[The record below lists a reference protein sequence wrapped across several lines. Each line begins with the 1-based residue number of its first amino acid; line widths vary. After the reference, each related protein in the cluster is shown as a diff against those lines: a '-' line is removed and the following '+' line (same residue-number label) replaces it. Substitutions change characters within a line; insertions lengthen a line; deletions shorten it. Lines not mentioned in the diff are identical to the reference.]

1 VAELGVVIWVLIGWQ
16 FTLAEFVGGIVLI
29 AIVSTA
35 GTAIEAAD
43 RSGEGVTPGLGP

>member
-1 VAELGVVIWVLIGWQ
+1 MAELGVVIWVLIGWQ

-35 GTAIEAAD
+35 GTASRLAD